1 MNTLN
6 WIVSRL
12 KNKYKESPDIIQLL
26 QNIIKNNKI
35 IDKNRLNDTYI
46 DNILSQHFPDYKL
59 DKCEEFTFG
68 FTEEQR
74 DVHRTI
80 AREIVEGLVL

>member
-1 MNTLN
+1 MNILN
-6 WIVSRL
+6 WIVLRL
-12 KNKYKESPDIIQLL
+12 KNKYKENPDVLQLL
-26 QNIIKNNKI
+26 QNIVKDNKV
-35 IDKNRLNDTYI
+35 IDKNKLNNTYI

-68 FTEEQR
+68 FTEDQR
-74 DVHRTI
+74 DVQRTI